1 MYSKH
6 PQNRHRTR
14 ATKIDACLS
23 SYHLIQYVWY
33 VVEATHDWHA
43 CVKGN
48 MQNNKTKWK
57 SNMKLKLR
65 VRGFDVD
72 ARGNQCLDDLSIKG
86 KGLQGEGQVAHPQL

>member
-1 MYSKH
+1 
-6 PQNRHRTR
+6 
-14 ATKIDACLS
+14 
-23 SYHLIQYVWY
+23 
-33 VVEATHDWHA
+33 
-43 CVKGN
+43 

>member
-1 MYSKH
+1 
-6 PQNRHRTR
+6 
-14 ATKIDACLS
+14 
-23 SYHLIQYVWY
+23 
-33 VVEATHDWHA
+33 
-43 CVKGN
+43 

-57 SNMKLKLR
+57 SNMKLKLS